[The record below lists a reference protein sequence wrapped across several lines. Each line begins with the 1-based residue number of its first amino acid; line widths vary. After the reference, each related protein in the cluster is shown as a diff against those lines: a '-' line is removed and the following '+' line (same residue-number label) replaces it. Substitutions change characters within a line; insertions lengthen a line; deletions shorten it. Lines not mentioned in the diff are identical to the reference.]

1 MTLLA
6 QRSLDEAMSVL
17 SGRDASVSV
26 KAVSRI
32 SSGSVAGIFGGWG
45 AIRPAILQSGHH
57 VYFVGFRSPVTPSFQ
72 MTGVAALEPL
82 MSALGQKR
90 TRLLLSELVRFWD
103 VTGRGL
109 VQTNHA
115 TR

>member
-17 SGRDASVSV
+17 PGRDASVSV

-45 AIRPAILQSGHH
+45 AIRPAILQSGHND
-57 VYFVGFRSPVTPSFQ
+57 SPYASQ
-72 MTGVAALEPL
+72 DQPL
-82 MSALGQKR
+82 ML
-90 TRLLLSELVRFWD
+90 
-103 VTGRGL
+103 
-109 VQTNHA
+109 
-115 TR
+115 

>member
-6 QRSLDEAMSVL
+6 QRSLDEAM
-17 SGRDASVSV
+17 SV

-57 VYFVGFRSPVTPSFQ
+57 DSPYASQ
-72 MTGVAALEPL
+72 HQPL
-82 MSALGQKR
+82 ML
-90 TRLLLSELVRFWD
+90 
-103 VTGRGL
+103 
-109 VQTNHA
+109 
-115 TR
+115 